1 MGGGEFMQDLAT
13 EVRDLKWGVLDTDRS
28 KTHFGRKFYHM
39 AMGLACFC
47 LYAFILNKEQALF
60 LLVILGGSFI
70 LLDVLRF
77 KNSKI
82 NAMAIKVFG
91 KIMRREELKNLSAN
105 SYYILGL
112 LIITLFFPKNI
123 VLLSVLFLAFGD
135 PVAAIIG
142 TKFGQTKLFAKK
154 SLEGSIA
161 NFFISA
167 MITFAFVNLYF
178 HKDVFT
184 AFAVSILGGLIS
196 CVSELL
202 PIPVNDNL
210 TIPVVSALLLKL
222 ASGMF
227 KLFY

>member
-1 MGGGEFMQDLAT
+1 
-13 EVRDLKWGVLDTDRS
+13 
-28 KTHFGRKFYHM
+28 
-39 AMGLACFC
+39 
-47 LYAFILNKEQALF
+47 
-60 LLVILGGSFI
+60 
-70 LLDVLRF
+70 
-77 KNSKI
+77 
-82 NAMAIKVFG
+82 MAIKVFG

-161 NFFISA
+161 NFLISA
-167 MITFAFVNLYF
+167 MVTFAFVNLYF
-178 HKDVFT
+178 HKDVLT
-184 AFAVSILGGLIS
+184 ALTVSILGGLIS